1 MRFKKIEWKNIFA
14 YGEEL
19 QTIEYHDGELVL
31 LKGQSGSGKSAV
43 LSLPAL
49 LLYGKLEKLNK
60 SSIANRTNKNGWIR
74 GTIEKGKHT
83 YVIERGFTPNTLT
96 VIRDGEN
103 IDSYGVSSAQDYI
116 DKEIADIPI
125 QTFANMV
132 SISMKKFKSFLT
144 MSPADRKQ
152 IIDKVFNLEV
162 VNIASEHIK
171 KDAKEISNA
180 INASNTTL
188 FQLTQ
193 TLKKSTEELA
203 KIEAENHSEEDA
215 KEIEENLKKI
225 EECNQKIDALNNGYG
240 EYSLKQQTASNAI
253 SEIGRKIYENNSN
266 IKVIVEKLDLFSK
279 DKCPTCGASF
289 QSEAHNNL
297 KTQLED
303 LRKQKV
309 DLSYELEKQKKEVN
323 DSYNQITE
331 YLGKISNAVYQLK
344 TDIGNLTHAN
354 IMIKERAK
362 MSSQYQGIRNIID
375 STAEQIDS
383 IKCTLADDTQR
394 LKDLQNLAI
403 VFSIDGVK
411 QKVIVNYLPI
421 LNEEIERNLDA
432 LNFPYKLEI
441 DCKFDPHLT
450 ELGKELAPETLSDGE
465 QTRVDLVIMCS
476 LFKLLKR
483 RFPTINILFIDEV
496 ISSLDNESSGLV
508 LSHLKDFAKD
518 NGLACFIVSHTDLY
532 LDNFDKILSVKKE
545 GFSRI
550 EELTTVA

>member
-309 DLSYELEKQKKEVN
+309 NLSYELEKQKKEVN

-441 DCKFDPHLT
+441 DSKFDPHLT

>member
-441 DCKFDPHLT
+441 DSKFDPHLT